1 MATKGFVRLDVTL
14 VNGDARLSKTMGDT
28 DAIAAITG
36 VVRITYI
43 FNEA

>member
-1 MATKGFVRLDVTL
+1 MVTRGFVRLDVTL
-14 VNGDARLSKTMGDT
+14 VNRGAGLSKTMGDT